1 VTPFLPSLLV
11 IHVSDALI
19 VIYEQPARNR
29 HLRYVV
35 RQRTAAHAA
44 FGVVITTTPEPA
56 QPRRSIM
63 PDGINRHGSA
73 FGASTEVVTLP
84 NVLTF
89 GRICAVP
96 IAIWLVLRGECAIA
110 AILFV
115 LAGLTDA
122 LDGWLARRQGP
133 SILGTL
139 LDPLADK
146 LLLTSMFITLAAIG
160 LLPLWL
166 TILVV
171 FRDAVIIGGIGL
183 LRLLGRTITIR
194 PLIISKLNSVAQI
207 MLVGVS
213 LAEAGFAV
221 HPPYIRLTLIGLVAL
236 TTLISGGAYVMRGS
250 RLV

>member
-1 VTPFLPSLLV
+1 MTPFLPSLLV
-11 IHVSDALI
+11 MHVSDALI
-19 VIYEQPARNR
+19 VIHEQPAHNG
-29 HLRYVV
+29 HQRYVA
-35 RQRTAAHAA
+35 RWRTAARAA
-44 FGVVITTTPEPA
+44 FGAVITTTPEQA
-56 QPRRSIM
+56 QPGRSIM
-63 PDGINRHGSA
+63 PDGINRHSSRA
-73 FGASTEVVTLP
+73 GASTDVATLP

-96 IAIWLVLRGECAIA
+96 IAIWLVLRRDCAIA
-110 AILFV
+110 AILFA

-171 FRDAVIIGGIGL
+171 FRDGMIIGGIGL
-183 LRLLGRTITIR
+183 LRLLGRTVAIR

-207 MLVGVS
+207 TLVGVT

-221 HPPYIRLTLIGLVAL
+221 HPPYIRPMLIGLVAL